1 MFRQALVILEKTLE
15 PAHPDVAM
23 AQNNLAALYQDQQ
36 RYSEAE
42 LFYRRALA
50 IQEKA
55 FGQDHPAVTT
65 TTNNL
70 GSMYLYQKKYV
81 QAASLLLVP

>member
-1 MFRQALVILEKTLE
+1 MNNLAEIYRLSGRLEEAETMFRQAIVILEKTLE
-15 PAHPDVAM
+15 PAHADVAM

-42 LFYRRALA
+42 LFYRSALA

-55 FGQDHPAVTT
+55 FGQDLPR
-65 TTNNL
+65 
-70 GSMYLYQKKYV
+70 
-81 QAASLLLVP
+81 